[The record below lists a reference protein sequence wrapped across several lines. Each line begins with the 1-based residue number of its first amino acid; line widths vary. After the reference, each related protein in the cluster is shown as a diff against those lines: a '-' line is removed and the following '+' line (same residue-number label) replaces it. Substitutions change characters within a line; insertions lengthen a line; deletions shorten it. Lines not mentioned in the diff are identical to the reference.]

1 MILRMTAATDPPIE
15 IAIADARMT
24 NLVQQAKGR
33 GSKTLVTTRNIA
45 KVGAWSMVST
55 PFIIPPV
62 GVAVMTRFMC
72 VDRMLGQSGH
82 RFGPELTGLSAEA
95 FCGGGAAADGAPAFC
110 FPTPV
115 WHGRGSR
122 RTPLMASR
130 RKSQNSDCDPGC
142 KISY

>member
-1 MILRMTAATDPPIE
+1 MTAATDPPIE

-95 FCGGGAAADGAPAFC
+95 FCGGGGGRRRACLLLPDAGAARPGKQENTVDGQPPEIAEQC
-110 FPTPV
+110 L
-115 WHGRGSR
+115 R
-122 RTPLMASR
+122 
-130 RKSQNSDCDPGC
+130 PGV
-142 KISY
+142 